1 MKSVANDTQKC
12 LKEKK
17 SMLNGGKRHIGV
29 FLIILLL
36 IGAYFYLIRED
47 HQREMGELN
56 RYELGVLN
64 GLIEKKQFFRD
75 SLKYQMD
82 SVMLQ
87 LHKHT
92 DFDNVFR
99 YHTNR
104 RMLQKAQMFSYDYAC
119 EFSQKMR
126 LLSDQIGDGNLK
138 AESRILSSFSLAQ
151 ACLFVEALDM
161 LKSVDL
167 DFPDLNDSIQAL
179 YYFYY
184 GIVYQRLAVYVN
196 DSVNANRYN
205 NIGKEMFMKCLDYSD
220 NQGLNNFILGRVY
233 GRQRKYDVAQKY
245 FEESLKYIKK
255 DDNILYTLAN
265 ASLGKCFKHQGMY
278 EPATRYYIE
287 ATKNDILNAQ
297 NSSIAII
304 DLTEH
309 LFKQYH
315 RTRDVS
321 RYVNI
326 AIENGEFYGMRS
338 QITHIDKIIPDI
350 AKEKSKQNRIL
361 YLFCAA
367 IFAVFLIYLIHI
379 LFRYERNRKLLSG
392 FYAMDKKVKDEN
404 NLLREENERL
414 ARTSMLLRDSNKLKE
429 AYLGKLLESNSEI
442 TNMFEEFAV
451 KVDQKLKKT
460 QYDQAQ
466 KAIRELQK
474 NFSKKEQLDR
484 FDELIMSMFPT
495 FVADFN
501 ALLQPEYRKQE
512 GEALLTPSMRI
523 FALVRLGINSNQQI
537 ARVLNYSYNTIL
549 NYRVRSRAMAINP
562 DTFEQDVM
570 KIGW

>member
-1 MKSVANDTQKC
+1 MQNSA
-12 LKEKK
+12 
-17 SMLNGGKRHIGV
+17 KRYIGI
-29 FLIILLL
+29 FAFILLFV
-36 IGAYFYLIRED
+36 GAYFLLIRKE
-47 HQREMGELN
+47 QPRKMSEAN
-56 RYELGVLN
+56 RYEFGILN
-64 GLIEKKQFFRD
+64 DLVDKRHFFMD

-87 LHKHT
+87 LHRNT
-92 DFDNVFR
+92 NYNNVFR
-99 YHTNR
+99 YQTNR
-104 RMLQKAQMFSYDYAC
+104 RMLQKAQMFSYDYAS

-126 LLSDQIGDGNLK
+126 ILSDQLGDGNLK
-138 AESRILSSFSLAQ
+138 AEARILSSFNMAQ

-167 DFPDLNDSIQAL
+167 DFPELNDSIQAL

-205 NIGKEMFMKCLDYSD
+205 NIGKEMFMKCLDYSKD
-220 NQGLNNFILGRVY
+220 QGMNNFVLGRIY
-233 GRQRKYDVAQKY
+233 GRQGKFDVAQKY
-245 FEESLKYIKK
+245 FEEALKYIPKE
-255 DDNILYTLAN
+255 DNILYTLTN
-265 ASLGKCFKHQGMY
+265 ASLGKCFKHQGNH

-315 RTRDVS
+315 QPRDVS

-338 QITHIDKIIPDI
+338 QITHIDKIIPDVT
-350 AKEKSKQNRIL
+350 KEKSRQNRML
-361 YLFCAA
+361 NYFFAA
-367 IFAVFLIYLIHI
+367 LVLVFLIYITHI
-379 LFRYERNRKLLSG
+379 VLRYERNRKLLMG
-392 FYAMDKKVKDEN
+392 FHAMDKKVKDEN
-404 NLLREENERL
+404 SLLKEENERL
-414 ARTSMLLRDSNKLKE
+414 ARTGMLLRDSNKLKD
-429 AYLGKLLESNSEI
+429 AHLGKLLESNSEL

-451 KVDQKLKKT
+451 KADQKLKKG
-460 QYDQAQ
+460 QYDQVQ

-484 FDELIMSMFPT
+484 FDELFMSMFPT
-495 FVADFN
+495 FVADFY
-501 ALLQPEYRKQE
+501 ALLQPEYRKHD
-512 GEALLTPSMRI
+512 GEALLTPTMRI
-523 FALVRLGINSNQQI
+523 YALIRLGINNNQQI
-537 ARVLNYSYNTIL
+537 AKVLNYSYNTIL
-549 NYRVRSRAMAINP
+549 NYRVRLRAMALNP

-570 KIGW
+570 KIGL